1 MKALLFVFFVATCI
15 GSFAQLSDS
24 ANSSVTSVADKAP
37 VARAEKGSNIILHFN
52 DDHRLKGRLQQLDRT
67 YLVFR
72 ANQDEH
78 AANLNK
84 YYLRAHPE
92 GWKVDMG
99 YVQKVTIKRG
109 RAVALTALAGAL
121 ALGIAGGALGYNV
134 AESEDASFGNYVSST
149 LVGASLG
156 IVVGG
161 TGGALFGMVR
171 RRQIHVPNN
180 PNAFDELSQFY
191 MK

>member
-1 MKALLFVFFVATCI
+1 MKTWLVIFLAATCFC
-15 GSFAQLSDS
+15 SFAQQSDS
-24 ANSSVTSVADKAP
+24 VISSVDSITGKVP
-37 VARAEKGSNIILHFN
+37 QARAEKQSNIILHFN

-67 YLVFR
+67 YIVFR

-84 YYLRAHPE
+84 YYLRAHPD

-121 ALGIAGGALGYNV
+121 ALGVTGGALGYNV
-134 AESEDASFGNYVSST
+134 AESEDASFGNYIGST
-149 LVGASLG
+149 LIGASLG

-161 TGGALFGMVR
+161 AGGALFGIVR
-171 RRQIHVPNN
+171 RRQITVQNN
-180 PNAFDELSQFY
+180 PSAFDELTQFY